1 MSIRK
6 VRTDMTIEGKTMR
19 RRVWKIWQKWLRLS
33 IPLNLICWIV
43 CACCLDSKSIT
54 PAIVCLVSGL
64 WITLLIV
71 ANSPRKER
79 REYEDEISIE
89 DLAS

>member
-1 MSIRK
+1 
-6 VRTDMTIEGKTMR
+6 MR

-43 CACCLDSKSIT
+43 CACCLDSKSII

-64 WITLLIV
+64 WLTLLV
-71 ANSPRKER
+71 WANSGSRNNGKVQR
-79 REYEDEISIE
+79 YNREEIREI
-89 DLAS
+89 DCD

>member
-1 MSIRK
+1 
-6 VRTDMTIEGKTMR
+6 MR

-43 CACCLDSKSIT
+43 CACCLDSKSII